1 MDCIAPLKKARWAR
15 EIRLKAGKIWNP
27 FTTSGE
33 MTTMEFDSIFWM
45 AMQSSLM
52 LGLIHGINPCGHSW
66 LILAPFVVGK
76 KRGRQVSFLTLAFL
90 LGTAIA
96 CIALGASL
104 GAISQI
110 IPSKMQ
116 WWVEIGTS
124 VSLAAIGI
132 VLIVKPS
139 ILHNHNHGHQHHEHD
154 EKINHHAQECNC
166 SHHHHSKKEH
176 VTAVALFGI
185 GFVNM
190 IIPCPTVAIM
200 YGYGLDS
207 GNIIKATLVFAA
219 YALTTAVTV
228 AAVIYAI
235 FKVTSL
241 FHKLN
246 QHWIENAVMRTAG
259 VLTLFFSTLS
269 LAPLL
274 T

>member
-1 MDCIAPLKKARWAR
+1 
-15 EIRLKAGKIWNP
+15 
-27 FTTSGE
+27 

-45 AMQSSLM
+45 AMQSSLV

-76 KRGRQVSFLTLAFL
+76 KGGRQVSLLTLAFL
-90 LGTAIA
+90 IGTAIA

-110 IPSKMQ
+110 IPSTMQ
-116 WWVEIGTS
+116 WWVEIGTG

-132 VLIVKPS
+132 VLIVKPT
-139 ILHNHNHGHQHHEHD
+139 ILHSHDHGHQHHHDHD
-154 EKINHHAQECNC
+154 EKTTHHGQECSC

-176 VTAVALFGI
+176 ATAVALLGV

-200 YGYGLDS
+200 YGYALDS
-207 GNIIKATLVFAA
+207 GNIFKATLVFAA
-219 YALTTAVTV
+219 YALTTALAV

-241 FHKLN
+241 LHKLN

-259 VLTLFFSTLS
+259 VLTLLFSSLS

-274 T
+274 S